1 MGALSNTDPLRSYRQ
16 TQIRTANQGTLIV
29 MLYDAAIRDITSGEE
44 MLGRGIEGFEE
55 VSRRIIKAQDI
66 VTELMVSLDFERGGE
81 LAGNLFS
88 IYMYVNRQ
96 LLDANIRKDPEPLRQ
111 ARRLLSE
118 LREAWSTI
126 ADTSKIKEGRQTGL
140 NIEG

>member
-1 MGALSNTDPLRSYRQ
+1 MGALSRTDPLQSYKD

-29 MLYDAAIRDITSGEE
+29 MLYDAAIRNVGAAED
-44 MLGRGIEGFEE
+44 MLGQGLRGFEE
-55 VSRRIIKAQDI
+55 VSRRVIKAQDI

-88 IYMYVNRQ
+88 IYMFVNRQ
-96 LLDANIRKDPEPLRQ
+96 LLDANIRKDVEPLQ
-111 ARRLLSE
+111 NARRLLLE
-118 LREAWSTI
+118 LRDAWSTI